1 MQLPNLQATSQK
13 KPKSLWKHGAA
24 LKHNYLTFEVDKD
37 LVSRH
42 DAQLKDHDTK
52 IGEVLDNTKTKCD
65 WQSLFTHPKLMKSY
79 FWKDQR
85 VYSKQ
90 ERVSEIKRALNL
102 KSSKRPTLFRS
113 RLMSDSVTQ

>member
-1 MQLPNLQATSQK
+1 MQLPNLAAKSQK
-13 KPKSLWKHGAA
+13 KPKSLWKHGTA
-24 LKHNYLTFEVDKD
+24 LKQNYLTFEVDKD

-42 DAQLKDHDTK
+42 STLLKEHDTK
-52 IGEVLDNTKTKCD
+52 IIEVLDDRSTNCD

-90 ERVSEIKRALNL
+90 QRVSEIKRALIL
-102 KSSKRPTLFRS
+102 
-113 RLMSDSVTQ
+113 